1 MYKATWQCGLGAIQ
15 GAAAGNDG
23 RILVLYFPPAIQ
35 GRIGRTS
42 SIVKDETRRGRVGRT
57 LSLHVSLLAFFF
69 FFDMQTLLSHPYSEI
84 VSRVAKGGWCDDGNP
99 ISIWT
104 ITLPS
109 GLAVHLFQ
117 FDWLGEPRLPKQ
129 PAQPLYSVHQAR
141 AGDWWAWSIS
151 VGSSCSGL
159 NMLTPLKLA
168 RDPRSVWITLC
179 SPIRPCMCVCVP
191 ILTPVCLFLLCVYMC
206 LPSCVGLSVLMYDH
220 ESGVLTEPAHT
231 HHPFRHSTFP
241 H

>member
-1 MYKATWQCGLGAIQ
+1 MGGSLSFIFPQPSKEGLEEQ
-15 GAAAGNDG
+15 AALLKMKQEEGEWG
-23 RILVLYFPPAIQ
+23 ELFLCMSPF
-35 GRIGRTS
+35 
-42 SIVKDETRRGRVGRT
+42 
-57 LSLHVSLLAFFF
+57 SLFFF